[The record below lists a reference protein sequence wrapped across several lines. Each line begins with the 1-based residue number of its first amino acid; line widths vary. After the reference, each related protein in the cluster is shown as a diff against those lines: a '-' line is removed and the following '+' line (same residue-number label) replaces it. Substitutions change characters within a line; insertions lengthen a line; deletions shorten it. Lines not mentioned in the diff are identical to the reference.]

1 MEIDPDDHQQGD
13 PIKNSRSFALIAVK
27 EEEQYSEKKIGEDLR
42 TNVKAGREDRHRPNQ
57 SDGTNKNG
65 GDPAPNDPVEHPDN
79 ATAKHYLEQ
88 DNAGTTEGLIKP
100 IKNDL
105 GQPLVVNPAV
115 IWSRIGIEIVCREL
129 PTLDDLPAE
138 EEMPPEVVIH
148 GWIGE
153 KIEEGGEKKKS
164 KKSRIKILLRRRKT
178 IRVGLQ
184 RVFGN
189 WADSSSRWTILPLI
203 SYVW

>member
-1 MEIDPDDHQQGD
+1 
-13 PIKNSRSFALIAVK
+13 
-27 EEEQYSEKKIGEDLR
+27 
-42 TNVKAGREDRHRPNQ
+42 
-57 SDGTNKNG
+57 
-65 GDPAPNDPVEHPDN
+65 
-79 ATAKHYLEQ
+79 
-88 DNAGTTEGLIKP
+88 
-100 IKNDL
+100 
-105 GQPLVVNPAV
+105 VVNPAV

-164 KKSRIKILLRRRKT
+164 KKSRIKILLRRRKA